1 MSNKRITLRK
11 GSVVRYADTAE
22 SLARLKKMG
31 YEEVGSKPEADN
43 KPEADE
49 DPDGKQE
56 ADEKPEVDEKSNG
69 SRRSKK

>member
-31 YEEVGSKPEADN
+31 YKEVTSKSEADN

-49 DPDGKQE
+49 EPDGKQE

-69 SRRSKK
+69 SRRSQK